1 MPTAVPQY
9 RLYPVFQDTAVRVT
23 KQATKL
29 VKPEQ
34 SWEAYEWKRG
44 QLTAKRTTTV
54 LGFPRDPRAPRD
66 KHPGSRSLSLSQHY
80 KARGQ
85 HQFKFVL
92 LACKTT

>member
-1 MPTAVPQY
+1 ME
-9 RLYPVFQDTAVRVT
+9 
-23 KQATKL
+23 K
-29 VKPEQ
+29 
-34 SWEAYEWKRG
+34 G

-54 LGFPRDPRAPRD
+54 LGVPGTPAPRATNTLGSLA
-66 KHPGSRSLSLSQHY
+66 GSRSLSLSQLY

>member
-1 MPTAVPQY
+1 MS
-9 RLYPVFQDTAVRVT
+9 
-23 KQATKL
+23 KK
-29 VKPEQ
+29 
-34 SWEAYEWKRG
+34 KRG

-54 LGFPRDPRAPRD
+54 LGVPRDPRAPRD

-85 HQFKFVL
+85 HQFKFAL

>member
-1 MPTAVPQY
+1 ME
-9 RLYPVFQDTAVRVT
+9 
-23 KQATKL
+23 K
-29 VKPEQ
+29 
-34 SWEAYEWKRG
+34 G

-54 LGFPRDPRAPRD
+54 LGVPGTPAPRATNTQ
-66 KHPGSRSLSLSQHY
+66 GVGACLSQHY